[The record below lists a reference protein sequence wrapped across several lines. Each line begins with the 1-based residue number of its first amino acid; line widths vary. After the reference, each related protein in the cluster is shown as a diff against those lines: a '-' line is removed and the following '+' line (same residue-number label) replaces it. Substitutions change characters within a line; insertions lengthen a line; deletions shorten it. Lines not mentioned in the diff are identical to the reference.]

1 MKRRRIRE
9 HLLNEHA
16 EIWRLMPVASVGLT
30 LKFVDMVDSQGGS
43 LGQVTNPI
51 FDKMFFSFDEYPREP
66 SPVLHKRSCQCEGPG
81 F

>member
-30 LKFVDMVDSQGGS
+30 LKFVDMVDPQGGS
-43 LGQVTNPI
+43 LESGDQPHFRQN
-51 FDKMFFSFDEYPREP
+51 
-66 SPVLHKRSCQCEGPG
+66 VLLSR
-81 F
+81 